1 MKNFFSAFY
10 QNKLLNTLF
19 LSNVFFSFH
28 YFLIYYIN
36 STFLSIHFSAIQL
49 SALYII
55 GSFISICALL
65 NASKILNKIGIY
77 RFTLYTLALEFLST
91 IGFIYTENSLLIG
104 LYFLLHLIVI
114 SLVYFNLD
122 VLMETVSTNED
133 ETGNIRATFLTITNI
148 IVVISPLLISAF
160 LGNHGYSTIYA
171 ISSLFLIPMYFFIR
185 KFKHITDVTLPHIQ
199 IRETL
204 ATFLKDKNLYN
215 IFSSQFLLQLF
226 YSFMGIYTPLYLQ
239 QYMGFTWSEI
249 GVMFSIML
257 LPFVLIEIPVG
268 KLEDS
273 KYGEKEF
280 LTIGFVILGIS
291 TLCIS
296 FITTKSFF
304 IWTSILF
311 ITRIGAALVE
321 ISADTYFFKKVDQQ
335 KTNIIGFFRITRPLS
350 FIVAPLL
357 ATLALQF
364 IPFQYTFLI
373 IGACMI
379 IGTRYSIALEDTK

>member
-1 MKNFFSAFY
+1 MKKFFSAFY

-28 YFLIYYIN
+28 YYLTYYIN
-36 STFLSIHFSAIQL
+36 STFLSTHFSSVQL

-55 GSFISICALL
+55 GSFMSILTLL
-65 NASKILNKIGIY
+65 NGSKILNKIGIY
-77 RFTLYTLALEFLST
+77 RFTVYAIVLECLST
-91 IGFIYTENSLLIG
+91 IGFIYTESSLLIG

-114 SLVYFNLD
+114 SLIYFNLD
-122 VLMETVSTNED
+122 VLIETVTTNED
-133 ETGNIRATFLTITNI
+133 KTGNIRATFLTITGI
-148 IVVISPLLISAF
+148 IVVISPLLISLF
-160 LGNHGYSTIYA
+160 LGNYSYSFVYG
-171 ISSLFLIPMYFFIR
+171 ISSLFLIPMYFCIR
-185 KFKHITDVTLPHIQ
+185 KFKSIKDVTLPHIQ
-199 IRETL
+199 IKETI
-204 ATFLKDKNLYN
+204 TSFLQDKNLYN
-215 IFSSQFLLQLF
+215 IFSAQFLLQLF
-226 YSFMGIYTPLYLQ
+226 YAFMSIYTPLYLQ
-239 QYMGFTWSEI
+239 QLGFTWSEI

-268 KLEDS
+268 TLEDK

-280 LTIGFVILGIS
+280 LTIGFIVLGIS

-321 ISADTYFFKKVDQQ
+321 ISTDTYFFKKVDQQ

-357 ATLALQF
+357 ATLSLQF
-364 IPFQYTFLI
+364 IPFQYTFII

-379 IGTRYSIALEDTK
+379 IGTRYSLALEDTK